1 VNSYAIRGETKM
13 AQYSGNLITGNAVV
27 AANYRRAM
35 APFSNFGT
43 RQIAFLA
50 IQNLAV
56 TTASTDAYVDVS
68 DTNNVGGTGETY
80 LIKDASGNTVV
91 PETGIYVTDSHI
103 AKAISG
109 IQLAAEVCF
118 VGDVAVTG
126 DAPNEKAKLVVGI
139 YVDTAASANADEQ
152 HAVMA
157 NANARSIEGAVK
169 AATGDSSVTVQPVF
183 PVGVTFTPTGNA
195 Y

>member
-1 VNSYAIRGETKM
+1 M
-13 AQYSGNLITGNAVV
+13 AQYSGNLITGSSV

-56 TTASTDAYVDVS
+56 TTASTDAYVDVN
-68 DTNNVGGTGETY
+68 DTNNIGGTGDQY
-80 LIKDASGNTVV
+80 QIKDASGNTVV

-103 AKAISG
+103 SKAISG

-118 VGDVAVTG
+118 VGDVEVTG
-126 DAPNEKAKLVVGI
+126 SAPNEKAKLVVGI
-139 YVDTAASANADEQ
+139 YVDTAASANADMQ
-152 HAVMA
+152 HASMV
-157 NANARSIEGAVK
+157 NANARSMQDAVR
-169 AATGDSSVTVQPVF
+169 AATGDGSVTVQPVF
-183 PVGVTFTPTGNA
+183 PVGITFTPTGHA

>member
-1 VNSYAIRGETKM
+1 M

-56 TTASTDAYVDVS
+56 TTLSTDAYVDVS
-68 DTNNVGGTGETY
+68 DTTNVGGTGETY
-80 LIKDASGNTVV
+80 SINDAGGFIVV
-91 PETGIYVTDSHI
+91 PETGIYVTNSHI

-118 VGDVAVTG
+118 VGDVAFTG
-126 DAPNEKAKLVVGI
+126 SAPSEKAALVVGI
-139 YVDTAASANADEQ
+139 YVDTAASANADQQ

-157 NANARSIEGAVK
+157 NANARSIQQAVID
-169 AATGDSSVTVQPVF
+169 ATGDASVTVQPVF
-183 PVGVTFTPTGNA
+183 PAGITFTPTGHA